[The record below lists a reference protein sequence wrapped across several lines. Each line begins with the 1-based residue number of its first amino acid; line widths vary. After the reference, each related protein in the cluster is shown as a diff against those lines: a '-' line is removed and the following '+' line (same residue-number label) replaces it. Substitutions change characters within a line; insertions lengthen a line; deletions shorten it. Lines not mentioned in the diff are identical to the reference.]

1 MSYVA
6 LGLLS
11 GLLLGVWKFG
21 LSVYRG
27 RVSVYSIVLVS
38 ASAAAIAYLV
48 AGMLSRTLI
57 FDSEDLV
64 EGFLGGACN
73 LAGTLLLLEGYK
85 RGKIGVVTGIAA
97 SCVLIPLAYSF
108 IIGEV
113 ISPLMAAGVAVLFL
127 GMATF
132 YIGSMR
138 GRDDKSAA
146 MSRDALFFAFG
157 AAVFW
162 GIAIVILDVGTLVS
176 LTGTL
181 TVSQVP
187 QVAFTLTM
195 VLVGARRAPVGISGR
210 MVAVLVGAGL
220 ALALGNMTYFAAA
233 NEGDIGV
240 VSVLGA
246 LSPLVTALLAVVF
259 LRERL
264 ARLEVVALGVVLVG
278 TVLVAL

>member
-132 YIGSMR
+132 YVGSMR

>member
-6 LGLLS
+6 LGLMS

-21 LSVYRG
+21 LSFYRG
-27 RVSVYSIVLVS
+27 QVSVYSIVLVS
-38 ASAAAIAYLV
+38 ASSAALAYFI
-48 AGMLSRTLI
+48 AGMLSGTLI
-57 FDSEDLV
+57 FDSEDMV

-97 SCVLIPLAYSF
+97 SCVLIPIAYSF

-113 ISPLMAAGVAVLFL
+113 ISPLMAVGVAVLFL

-132 YIGSMR
+132 YIGSTR
-138 GRDDKSAA
+138 GRGEKTESI
-146 MSRDALFFAFG
+146 SRDAMFFAFG
-157 AAVFW
+157 AALFW
-162 GIAIVILDVGTLVS
+162 GLAIVILDVGTLVS

-187 QVAFTLTM
+187 QVAFTLVM
-195 VLVGARRAPVGISGR
+195 VLVGARRTPVGFSAR
-210 MVAVLVGAGL
+210 MVAVLAGAGF

-246 LSPLVTALLAVVF
+246 MSPLVTALLAVIF

-264 ARLEVVALGVVLVG
+264 ARLEVTAFGIVLVG

>member
-1 MSYVA
+1 MSYIA
-6 LGLLS
+6 LGLMS

-27 RVSVYSIVLVS
+27 QISVYSIVFVS
-38 ASAAAIAYLV
+38 ASAAALAYLA
-48 AGMLSRTLI
+48 AGMLSGTLI
-57 FDSEDLV
+57 FDSEDVV

-73 LAGTLLLLEGYK
+73 LAGTLFLLEGYK

-97 SCVLIPLAYSF
+97 SCVLIPIAYSF

-113 ISPLMAAGVAVLFL
+113 ISPLMAVGVAVLFL

-132 YIGSMR
+132 YISSTR
-138 GRDDKSAA
+138 GRGEKTESI
-146 MSRDALFFAFG
+146 SRGALFFAFG
-157 AAVFW
+157 AALFW
-162 GIAIVILDVGTLVS
+162 GLAIVILDVGTLVS

-187 QVAFTLTM
+187 QLAFTLVM
-195 VLVGARRAPVGISGR
+195 VLVGARRTPLGISAR
-210 MVAVLVGAGL
+210 MVTVLAGAGF

-246 LSPLVTALLAVVF
+246 MSPLVTALLAVIF

-264 ARLEVVALGVVLVG
+264 ARLEVTAFGIVLVG

>member
-48 AGMLSRTLI
+48 AGMLSRTLV

>member
-1 MSYVA
+1 M
-6 LGLLS
+6 S

-21 LSVYRG
+21 LSFYRG
-27 RVSVYSIVLVS
+27 QVSVYSIVLVS
-38 ASAAAIAYLV
+38 ASSAALAYFI
-48 AGMLSRTLI
+48 AGMLSGTLI
-57 FDSEDLV
+57 FDSEDMV

-97 SCVLIPLAYSF
+97 SCVLIPIAYSF

-113 ISPLMAAGVAVLFL
+113 ISPLMAVGVAVLFL

-132 YIGSMR
+132 YIGSTR
-138 GRDDKSAA
+138 GRGEKTESI
-146 MSRDALFFAFG
+146 SRDAMFFAFG
-157 AAVFW
+157 AALFW
-162 GIAIVILDVGTLVS
+162 GLAIVILDVGTLVS

-187 QVAFTLTM
+187 QVAFTLVM
-195 VLVGARRAPVGISGR
+195 VLVGARRTPVGFSAR
-210 MVAVLVGAGL
+210 MVAVLAGAGF

-246 LSPLVTALLAVVF
+246 MSPLVTALLAVIF

-264 ARLEVVALGVVLVG
+264 ARLEVTAFGIVLVG

>member
-6 LGLLS
+6 LGLMS

-21 LSVYRG
+21 LSFYRG
-27 RVSVYSIVLVS
+27 QISVYSIVLVS
-38 ASAAAIAYLV
+38 ASSAALAYFV
-48 AGMLSRTLI
+48 AGMLSGTLI
-57 FDSEDLV
+57 FDSEDMV

-97 SCVLIPLAYSF
+97 SCVLIPIAYSF
-108 IIGEV
+108 TIGEV
-113 ISPLMAAGVAVLFL
+113 ISPLMAVGVAVLFL

-132 YIGSMR
+132 YIGSTR
-138 GRDDKSAA
+138 GSSEKTESI
-146 MSRDALFFAFG
+146 SRDAMFFAFG
-157 AAVFW
+157 AALFW
-162 GIAIVILDVGTLVS
+162 GLAIVILDVGTLVS

-187 QVAFTLTM
+187 QVAFTLVM
-195 VLVGARRAPVGISGR
+195 VLIGARRTPVGFSAR
-210 MVAVLVGAGL
+210 MVAVLAGAGF

-246 LSPLVTALLAVVF
+246 MSPLVTALLAVIF

-264 ARLEVVALGVVLVG
+264 ARLEVTAFGIVLVG

>member
-6 LGLLS
+6 LGLMS

-21 LSVYRG
+21 LSFYRG
-27 RVSVYSIVLVS
+27 QVSVYSIVLVS
-38 ASAAAIAYLV
+38 ASSAALSYFV
-48 AGMLSRTLI
+48 AGMLSGTLI
-57 FDSEDLV
+57 FDSEDMV

-97 SCVLIPLAYSF
+97 SCVLIPIAYSF

-113 ISPLMAAGVAVLFL
+113 ISPLMAVGVAVLFL
-127 GMATF
+127 GMVTF
-132 YIGSMR
+132 YIGSTR
-138 GRDDKSAA
+138 GRGEKTEST
-146 MSRDALFFAFG
+146 SRDAMFFAFG
-157 AAVFW
+157 AALFW
-162 GIAIVILDVGTLVS
+162 GLAIVILDVGTLVS

-187 QVAFTLTM
+187 QVAFTLVM
-195 VLVGARRAPVGISGR
+195 VLVGARRTPVGFSAR
-210 MVAVLVGAGL
+210 MVAVLAGAGF

-246 LSPLVTALLAVVF
+246 ISPLVTALLAVIF

-264 ARLEVVALGVVLVG
+264 ARLEVTAFGIVLVG

>member
-1 MSYVA
+1 VSYVA
-6 LGLLS
+6 LGLMS

-21 LSVYRG
+21 LSFYRG
-27 RVSVYSIVLVS
+27 QVSVYSIVLVS
-38 ASAAAIAYLV
+38 ASSAALAYFV
-48 AGMLSRTLI
+48 AGMLSGTLI
-57 FDSEDLV
+57 FDSEDMV

-97 SCVLIPLAYSF
+97 SCVLIPIAYSF

-113 ISPLMAAGVAVLFL
+113 ISPLMAVGVAVLFL

-132 YIGSMR
+132 YIGSTR
-138 GRDDKSAA
+138 GRGEKTESI
-146 MSRDALFFAFG
+146 SRDAMFFAFG
-157 AAVFW
+157 AALFW
-162 GIAIVILDVGTLVS
+162 GLAIVILDVGTLVS

-187 QVAFTLTM
+187 QVAFTLVM
-195 VLVGARRAPVGISGR
+195 VLVGARRTPVGFSAR
-210 MVAVLVGAGL
+210 MVAVLAGAGF

-246 LSPLVTALLAVVF
+246 ISPLVTALLAVIF

-264 ARLEVVALGVVLVG
+264 ARLEVTAFGIVLVG